1 LVLLITLYESCTYVS
16 RNMAFLCFCVCVTK
30 IIRCHLVCICTRAC
44 LDQKCAEGTN
54 SSSSDLVQNFHPCL
68 GRQKSTTWL
77 SLLNAQLMSIVYK
90 PCAMCLSLLHFQPSA
105 GVRSDPDCNC
115 CLSNKY
121 TYMQLRSPEV
131 TRVNFHLT
139 KATLLLGMEHTVLEL
154 AAVFCSIW
162 ALQC

>member
-77 SLLNAQLMSIVYK
+77 SLLNAQLLSISTLCDVFMT
-90 PCAMCLSLLHFQPSA
+90 ASLSALCSRAPRIQLLI
-105 GVRSDPDCNC
+105 V
-115 CLSNKY
+115 
-121 TYMQLRSPEV
+121 
-131 TRVNFHLT
+131 
-139 KATLLLGMEHTVLEL
+139 
-154 AAVFCSIW
+154 
-162 ALQC
+162 